1 MIGEIY
7 ADIFEEDDLADMAI
21 SNRRGYDET
30 DQRYVQLIRIITEV
44 ISFIT
49 RRKEEIQ
56 KTKKHDAELQEADK
70 IKSEF
75 LGKAPKTQKTIKQ
88 KLTPE
93 EQQDFQSELFS
104 LDVL

>member
-30 DQRYVQLIRIITEV
+30 DQRYVQLVRIITEV

-56 KTKKHDAELQEADK
+56 KQKSMMQSCRKQ
-70 IKSEF
+70 IK
-75 LGKAPKTQKTIKQ
+75 LN
-88 KLTPE
+88 
-93 EQQDFQSELFS
+93 QSF
-104 LDVL
+104 